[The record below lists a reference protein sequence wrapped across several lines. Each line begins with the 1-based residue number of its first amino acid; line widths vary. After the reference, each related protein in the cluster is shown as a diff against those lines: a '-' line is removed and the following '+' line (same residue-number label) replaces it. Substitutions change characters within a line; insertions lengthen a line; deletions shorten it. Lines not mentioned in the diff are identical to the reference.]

1 MVDRSVLRLA
11 ALLTLLVPSVLA
23 GACIDIDPPP
33 AKNGFVSGR
42 VLVTPGEGLAHATVH
57 VDQLN
62 FYDGRGAVRR
72 HVATGTTDDE
82 GYFEAIPT
90 STAAGLLLLRT
101 TGGTF
106 RDFVSGE
113 TIELDS
119 STGLRALYRLEF
131 FERREGLLVTPVH
144 SLIEAQFRY
153 SAGQLGDVPLGLRHA
168 QERIG
173 AHFGGV
179 DWDAVVPAE
188 VTQPASSPVDAVRAA
203 FVLGGLSVLADD
215 LRAASDSTPQAVNLF
230 TLLNAVSADLAEGVV
245 DGNDGNDSAPGSGL
259 QVGTC
264 PPIDPSCVAP
274 PGTCQLGSCR
284 PYCDLYS
291 NTIRGNLVGGIRK
304 FIGSRQFPSPWNRT
318 GLGSEDARPMLDQIG
333 GNVDAELF
341 GGACLE
347 TADRVSPSIVWEAP
361 EDGAFVK
368 GSLTVKIRAVDDAEA
383 LPRALFDPD
392 PDRDG
397 DTTNPLATAVI
408 DTRTANGGVD
418 GPFSLTAV
426 ARDAAG
432 NVRRETR
439 TFQADNTA
447 PEVSILPSGFYVE
460 GPSGVWWTGDS
471 EPMLSG
477 TLNELHP
484 RAVELVIAG
493 EVVANATIDGGTWS
507 VRLAAGKVT
516 SGGNELVVRA
526 IDRAG
531 NVTTTQAVQLRLD
544 ATAPGVLV
552 ESSPVYDELNSTFDE
567 SLDVPATNTWLQRHV
582 PGGAPIDLAQSM
594 NGACATVHK
603 FSHLLHESFVL
614 GSTGNLNPMRVNL
627 LVSDDGVGIEPG
639 TSQARVTIRSGPT
652 TTEVLPWTSI
662 PGTVVAPK
670 TTRHLLGLYRDGAL
684 AIPQLATTEGEYHL
698 ELRARD
704 KLGRTSLQERCWN
717 HRVLAP
723 KLVPLE
729 VSPSG
734 TKATGFEQALYS
746 TSLNPGASQFG
757 NFSAKFL
764 NSNPSGAAVWIWR
777 VKNYLATP
785 VYVHVDISRGVDVKI
800 YRKFVVR
807 NGLTDY
813 RNGRSLCGLSPCT
826 IATPTTTYPDPA
838 VPDPPPNFHR
848 NVQLRARLFVMN
860 GDALGQEILPCSG
873 CANDDGA
880 QTYTFELPARATP
893 QGSPLVEYAVL
904 THLRSALPAGGGTN
918 VFMAPSDAQNPD
930 TDPAPYSEFTLN
942 QQTLTG
948 KLLGGVGPDL
958 CTDQEQESGQ
968 WFCIEKAR
976 RQRYR
981 ALTSIT
987 YDWLEDLQTV
997 YSFSATPSLSGHRS
1011 INGTLSDIDENIW
1024 STSEIINLP

>member
-1 MVDRSVLRLA
+1 MVDRSILRLA
-11 ALLTLLVPSVLA
+11 ALLAFVVPSVLA
-23 GACIDIDPPP
+23 LSCIDIDAPPT
-33 AKNGFVSGR
+33 KNGFVSGR

-62 FYDGRGAVRR
+62 FYDGRGAFRR
-72 HVATGTTDDE
+72 QVATGTTDKD
-82 GYFEAIPT
+82 GYFAAEGEAIPT
-90 STAAGLLLLRT
+90 DTAAGLLLLRT

-131 FERREGLLVTPVH
+131 FEKREGLLVTPVH

-153 SAGQLGDVPLGLRHA
+153 SAGQLGDVTLGLRHA

-173 AHFGGV
+173 AHFGGI
-179 DWDAVVPAE
+179 DWDVVVPAE

-230 TLLNAVSADLAEGVV
+230 TLLNAVTADLAEGVF
-245 DGNDGNDSAPGSGL
+245 DGNDGNDSTPGSGL

-264 PPIDPSCVAP
+264 PPVDPSCVAP

-284 PYCDLYS
+284 AYCDVYV
-291 NTIRGNLVGGIRK
+291 NTIRGALVGGIRK

-347 TADRVSPSIVWEAP
+347 TADRVSPSILWEAP

-383 LPRALFDPD
+383 LPRASFDPE

-408 DTRTANGGVD
+408 DTRTVNAGVD

-426 ARDAAG
+426 AGDAAG

-447 PEVSILPSGFYVE
+447 PGVSILPSGFYVE
-460 GPSGVWWTGDS
+460 GLSGVWWTGDS
-471 EPMLSG
+471 EPMLRG

-507 VRLAAGKVT
+507 VRLPGGKVT

-526 IDRAG
+526 IDLAG
-531 NVTTTQAVQLRLD
+531 NVTTTPAVQLRLD
-544 ATAPGVLV
+544 ATPPGVLV

-582 PGGAPIDLAQSM
+582 PGGTPIDLAQSM
-594 NGACATVHK
+594 NGACVTVHK

-614 GSTGNLNPMRVNL
+614 GATGNLNSLRVNL
-627 LVSDDGVGIEPG
+627 LVSDDGVGIEQG
-639 TSQARVTIRSGPT
+639 TSQARVTIRNGPT

-662 PGTVVAPK
+662 PGTVVAPR
-670 TTRHLLGLYRDGAL
+670 TMRHLLGLYRDGAL
-684 AIPQLATTEGEYHL
+684 AIPPLATTEGEYHL

-704 KLGRTSLQERCWN
+704 MLGRTSLQERCWN
-717 HRVLAP
+717 HRILAP
-723 KLVPLE
+723 K
-729 VSPSG
+729 PSQVG
-734 TKATGFEQALYS
+734 PGAKAKNFAGAMYS
-746 TSLNPGASQFG
+746 TSLEGAG
-757 NFSAKFL
+757 DADFSAKFL
-764 NSNPSGAAVWIWR
+764 NSSAAGAAVWDWR

-785 VYVHVDISRGVDVKI
+785 VYVTVDISRGVDVSVSRI
-800 YRKFVVR
+800 FVLR
-807 NGLTDY
+807 NGLT
-813 RNGRSLCGLSPCT
+813 NFHASNTFCGSSPCT
-826 IATPTTTYPDPA
+826 IGVPQTTYTGVLSGD
-838 VPDPPPNFHR
+838 DQNHR
-848 NVQLRARLFVMN
+848 NVKFRARFFVMN
-860 GDALGQEILPCSG
+860 EAGPGTEIEPCPG
-873 CANDDGA
+873 CLNDDES
-880 QTYTFELPARATP
+880 QIYTFEIPPRSTP
-893 QGSPLVEYAVL
+893 QGVPLVEYAIL
-904 THLRSALPAGGGTN
+904 TYLRPTLPIGAGTN
-918 VFMAPSDAQNPD
+918 VKFAPSDMGSPD
-930 TDPAPYSEFTLN
+930 NDPRPYGEFTLN
-942 QQTLTG
+942 GQKLTG
-948 KLLGGVGPDL
+948 KLVGGLGVEVCTGQELEAGVWS
-958 CTDQEQESGQ
+958 CT
-968 WFCIEKAR
+968 EKAN
-976 RQRYR
+976 RQQYR
-981 ALTSIT
+981 AILSVT
-987 YDWLEDLQTV
+987 YAWASEVLNTFR
-997 YSFSATPSLSGHRS
+997 FSASPYLPAMHPIVGQ
-1011 INGTLSDIDENIW
+1011 ILPIPPNAW
-1024 STSEIINLP
+1024 STSETAVLP